1 MRPCPPGVMRGTGRG
16 ALPVSPPGEG
26 PPGPPDP
33 PGPPGPGGP
42 TACPNGWSVGVVPGF
57 EVRLAE
63 DEFDMRLGVMD
74 GLDIKLELAGIML
87 EPTAD
92 GLDISTAVRNRTW
105 PVCPWGLPVIGLYLR
120 IVYPLKS
127 SQVCRNCSGVI
138 TDQ

>member
-1 MRPCPPGVMRGTGRG
+1 
-16 ALPVSPPGEG
+16 
-26 PPGPPDP
+26 
-33 PGPPGPGGP
+33 
-42 TACPNGWSVGVVPGF
+42 
-57 EVRLAE
+57 
-63 DEFDMRLGVMD
+63 MRLGVID